1 MRLTLTFIA
10 LCAIP
15 AVVGLMVW
23 PEMFDRNKKY
33 GRYGLKDKKQD
44 HGLDKNNYKTHE
56 HKHKHLHPHEH
67 IHHEYHKHPIKPCHT
82 LTAEKTCKDFNRLTD
97 HVEKVIDVV
106 KTKDCGNDE
115 SCWHVVVQHLY
126 DLEYSLDEYDRS
138 IDKTSLQKCF
148 NCEQETT
155 VVKCYH
161 NYADALI
168 RLLKDLKHKSKY
180 LEGEVDRPV
189 LTAINSL
196 RSANYALTYEFGRRI
211 NCKTPLKHVVE
222 KQGANDGTTKGS
234 VQEAFKKFIY
244 TPLVTGDDFK
254 NKGSYEKNVKDENK
268 YNDKDKHENKDDMY
282 KKYEAKT
289 HGDDKYEDHKYKGEE
304 KKDGDKNTK
313 VYKHHHEHYHG
324 SKDGHGNADG
334 HKHHYEHK
342 KDDEHKQVC
351 DGKHG
356 DCEHKYKHEH
366 KADPHYHHHNVRD
379 LFDPYSSD
387 LFGPYSSDLYY
398 YSPGPSI
405 SSEPYFENPSGDNQ
419 DRLDKG
425 AQEAKE
431 NYLTGYKEKN
441 QELGRQQFRY
451 SPYYQGGF
459 KKTNNRH
466 HSEEPPKWYAPGRSP
481 YNHYHGNR
489 RWD

>member
-1 MRLTLTFIA
+1 MRLTIPFIT
-10 LCAIP
+10 LCVVQ

-23 PEMFDRNKKY
+23 PGMYDRNKKY
-33 GRYGLKDKKQD
+33 AHHSLKDKEQD
-44 HGLDKNNYKTHE
+44 HGLDKHNYKTHE

-67 IHHEYHKHPIKPCHT
+67 IHHEYHKHPIKPCHI
-82 LTAEKTCKDFNRLTD
+82 LTAEKTCKDFNGLAD

-106 KTKDCGNDE
+106 NTKDCGNDE

-126 DLEYSLDEYDRS
+126 DLEYSLDKYDRF

-211 NCKTPLKHVVE
+211 NCKTPLKYVME

-234 VQEAFKKFIY
+234 VQEAFKKFVY

-254 NKGSYEKNVKDENK
+254 NKGSYEKNVED
-268 YNDKDKHENKDDMY
+268 ENKDD
-282 KKYEAKT
+282 
-289 HGDDKYEDHKYKGEE
+289 KYKGGE
-304 KKDGDKNTK
+304 KKDGDKNAK

-324 SKDGHGNADG
+324 YKDEHDNVDG
-334 HKHHYEHK
+334 HKHHYEQK
-342 KDDEHKQVC
+342 KDYEHKQVC
-351 DGKHG
+351 DGKQG
-356 DCEHKYKHEH
+356 DCEH

-379 LFDPYSSD
+379 LSDPSSPSAD
-387 LFGPYSSDLYY
+387 YYLLGSSN
-398 YSPGPSI
+398 
-405 SSEPYFENPSGDNQ
+405 ERYFENPSGNYR
-419 DRLDKG
+419 DRLEE
-425 AQEAKE
+425 EAKE
-431 NYLTGYKEKN
+431 NYLAGYTERN

-459 KKTNNRH
+459 KKANNRY
-466 HSEEPPKWYAPGRSP
+466 HSQEPPKWYPPGRSP